1 MVMNSYIHEVLKK
14 RSKEANW
21 VYISSILMANKDV
34 PLFEEYFGQL
44 DYEWLL
50 EVTKDRKCKEIVASV
65 IRHIDG
71 DNLSLNPEYRKRDFY
86 IGMLLVDDN
95 IDTLKSMYGTRAR
108 YYYVMG
114 EMKRARFHFWRAKA
128 DWKTVLYIL
137 TSYNKRVSKLI
148 IKKFGVFG

>member
-1 MVMNSYIHEVLKK
+1 MNSYIHEVLKK